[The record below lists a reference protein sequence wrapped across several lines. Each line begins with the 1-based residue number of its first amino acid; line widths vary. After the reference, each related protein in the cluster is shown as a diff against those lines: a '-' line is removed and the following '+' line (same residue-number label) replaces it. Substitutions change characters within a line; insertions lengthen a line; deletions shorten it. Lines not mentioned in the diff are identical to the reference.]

1 MSETNTTASVSSLF
15 PVLLTVLF
23 IGLKLGEVGVVA
35 NWSWL
40 WVLSP
45 LWVFVSLGV
54 TVGLLALF
62 ITFWSRR

>member
-1 MSETNTTASVSSLF
+1 MSETNNTASVSSLF